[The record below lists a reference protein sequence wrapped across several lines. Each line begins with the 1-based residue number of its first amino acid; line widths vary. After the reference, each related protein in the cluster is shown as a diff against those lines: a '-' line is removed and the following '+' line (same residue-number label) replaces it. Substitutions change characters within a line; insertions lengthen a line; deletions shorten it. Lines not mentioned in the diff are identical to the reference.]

1 MDVCDTRIFPGDT
14 YPSVEDADDLAITSV
29 NKEQALAWTQVSGFV
44 FGHDPSCCALW
55 LLRKRLKLVQDIVY
69 LRGIR
74 RTLWCR
80 KWLGFVCVWVHG
92 SGHEIRNEPVSPQNF
107 TAPTQDVAD
116 ATPNSLVLNSLTH
129 SQARYRELLEDRGSI
144 WSGIGFRFKWLLW
157 RQMNR
162 IQWKTLLM
170 RLLVGPRKNTLA
182 HSLDPINCGGLQH
195 NRERRLQTHDFVRR

>member
-55 LLRKRLKLVQDIVY
+55 LLRKRLKLV
-69 LRGIR
+69 
-74 RTLWCR
+74 
-80 KWLGFVCVWVHG
+80 
-92 SGHEIRNEPVSPQNF
+92 
-107 TAPTQDVAD
+107 QDVAD